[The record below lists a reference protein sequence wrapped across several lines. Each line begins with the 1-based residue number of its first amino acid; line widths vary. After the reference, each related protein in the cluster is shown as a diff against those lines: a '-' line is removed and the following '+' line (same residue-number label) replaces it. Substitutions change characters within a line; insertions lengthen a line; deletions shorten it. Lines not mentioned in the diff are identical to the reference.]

1 MDWQAE
7 IPKWVQ
13 YAWDSIC
20 GWVIAVPVLVRV
32 SSLRLSERMSRIT
45 VLNELENHFLASI
58 KLQMIEDR

>member
-1 MDWQAE
+1 MD
-7 IPKWVQ
+7 
-13 YAWDSIC
+13 S
-20 GWVIAVPVLVRV
+20 LVRV